1 MKNTNIDFFLSMG
14 SGTIEK
20 TDEQMLFI
28 YQVELKLNEEMKI
41 LREEKEKREKY
52 KKNGG
57 DFIEFEIEDDD
68 EDEDP
73 C

>member
-1 MKNTNIDFFLSMG
+1 MG

-28 YQVELKLNEEMKI
+28 YEVELKLNEEMKI